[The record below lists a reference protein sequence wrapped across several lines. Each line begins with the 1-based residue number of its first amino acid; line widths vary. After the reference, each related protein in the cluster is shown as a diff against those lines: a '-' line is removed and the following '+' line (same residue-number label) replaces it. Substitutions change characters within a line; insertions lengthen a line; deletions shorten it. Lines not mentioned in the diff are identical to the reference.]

1 MLSGWMFSLGKG
13 VFCDVY
19 KNKKRLSHKSVHT
32 GTLANKVSR
41 KAAKAAKEQIL
52 CALCD
57 FA

>member
-1 MLSGWMFSLGKG
+1 MVKKIRIRKG
-13 VFCDVY
+13 Q
-19 KNKKRLSHKSVHT
+19 SHKSVHT

-41 KAAKAAKEQIL
+41 KAAKTAKEQIL